1 MQGPTIS
8 SLDENVDHI
17 NELADK
23 LRAYMNQSCA
33 GMPYTTCLVCG
44 QKYYGWALKS
54 MDCYCDRC
62 GHELQ
67 AV

>member
-23 LRAYMNQSCA
+23 LRAYMNQSCS
-33 GMPYTTCLVCG
+33 GMPYVACPVCNAR
-44 QKYYGWALKS
+44 YYGWALKS
-54 MDCYCDRC
+54 MDNYCDRC
-62 GHELQ
+62 GQPLRR
-67 AV
+67 V